1 MAKAGLTLGIIA
13 VVLYIVAPLVLGEA
27 FMDFAEKMQQEQ
39 QNDGSSG
46 SLNNDFN
53 NDGNNFD
60 GDGDTGSND
69 GDTPP
74 ATTGN

>member
-1 MAKAGLTLGIIA
+1 
-13 VVLYIVAPLVLGEA
+13 
-27 FMDFAEKMQQEQ
+27 MQQEQ